1 MAKKR
6 RISLLAALFL
16 LIPGVLSAQLTRVKG
31 SVVDAENGEPI
42 PFASVYFDGTTIGI
56 STDLDG
62 AFSLETRSKDAKVLT
77 AHIIGYLPQSFSVV
91 NGSFSEVNFRLEKDM
106 NQLNAALVKPDN
118 RYIRSILSKIDDN
131 RKRHNP
137 ELGEPWQANL
147 YSKIELDITN
157 AEDIIGDTFLRKR
170 LGFLLD
176 YRDTSAVTGKPYI
189 PMMISENFSRK
200 YHSLDPAF
208 DRELMLASRIS
219 GLEQDNL
226 LRQFTGSYLL
236 KTNFYDSQIHVFN
249 LDMPSPASQLGH
261 LFYNYYLVDSL
272 QVDGRKTYTIRF
284 HPKALVTS
292 PVLDGEMN
300 IDAEEWA
307 IRSVHASLATKSN
320 VNWIRHINVDIENR
334 RLPNGVWFYQDERL
348 FIDFSISVSDDSKI
362 VSFLGNRHLNYS
374 DATFGPIDDPV
385 VLKGNNPV
393 IYSEDAEKDESY
405 WQEVRPYDL
414 TEREKGIFRMVNALT
429 ETNAYKVIYAIS
441 HMMSIGY
448 LEHPDHGKVGYGP
461 WARTVTYNGLE
472 GLHLQ
477 AGLRTTRYLTEKV
490 RVGGALGYGF
500 KDKEWKWDATAE
512 IMFNREKTNKLSF
525 HIQRDYEQLGRGSGV
540 FTENNIFNSLLA
552 RSGADKPSLLQEFYV
567 AHDYEFSNN
576 FNSILLLQSRRIF
589 GNEFVPMKYRD
600 GRPDAPHVTANQ
612 IHYNARFSWQERVSR
627 NVFHKSY
634 LFTRYPVVTVDLVA
648 GIKGITKDDFNFL
661 RGELTVDWNLP
672 AGAIGFG
679 KLHFNGGAIYGE
691 VPYPFLKLHEGNETY
706 FLDRTA
712 FSCMDYFE
720 FVSDRWVTGFYEH
733 NFNGLLLGKIPL
745 IRKLDLREIV
755 TARAAWGVITDQNRN
770 GAIIFP
776 EELTDRGLLNSLNTP
791 YVEVGAGISN
801 IFRLLRFDCFWRL
814 THRTETSR
822 NFVVNVGLD
831 MEF

>member
-1 MAKKR
+1 MANIIR
-6 RISLLAALFL
+6 RISLLSLLL
-16 LIPGVLSAQLTRVKG
+16 LIPVGLFAQMTRVKG

-56 STDLDG
+56 STDLEG
-62 AFSLETRSKDAKVLT
+62 AFSMETRSKDAKVLT

-91 NGSFSEVNFRLEKDM
+91 NGSFSEVHFRLEKDV
-106 NQLNAALVKPDN
+106 NQLNAAMVKPDN
-118 RYIRSILSKIDDN
+118 RYIRSILAKIDDN

-137 ELGEPWQANL
+137 ELGEPWETSL
-147 YSKIELDITN
+147 YSKIELDVTN

-176 YRDTSAVTGKPYI
+176 YRDTSAVTGKPYL
-189 PMMISENFSRK
+189 PMMISENYSRK

-236 KTNFYDSQIHVFN
+236 KTNFYDSSIHVFN
-249 LDMPSPASQLGH
+249 LDMPSPASGAGH
-261 LFYNYYLVDSL
+261 LFYNYFLVDSL

-307 IRSVHASLATKSN
+307 IRSVHASLASKSN
-320 VNWIRHINVDIENR
+320 VNWIRHINVDIENQ
-334 RLPNGVWFYQDERL
+334 RLDNGKWFYKDEGL
-348 FIDFSISVSDDSKI
+348 FIDFSISVSDSSKI
-362 VSFLGNRHLNYS
+362 VSFLGNRHLSYS
-374 DATFGPIDDPV
+374 DAVFGPIEDPV

-393 IYSEDAEKDESY
+393 IYAENPEKDEAY
-405 WQEVRPYDL
+405 WEEVRPYEL
-414 TEREKGIFRMVNALT
+414 TERERGIFRMVNELT
-429 ETNAYKVIYAIS
+429 ETTAYKTIFALS
-441 HMMSIGY
+441 HMLSIGY
-448 LEHPDHGKVGYGP
+448 LEHPDHGMVGYGP
-461 WARTVTYNGLE
+461 WAKTVTFNSLE

-477 AGLRTTRYLTEKV
+477 AGFRTTKYLSQFI

-500 KDKEWKWDATAE
+500 KDKAFKYTADVE
-512 IMFNREKTNKLSF
+512 MMFNREKTSKLSL
-525 HIQRDYEQLGRGSGV
+525 HASQDYAQLSSGAGV

-552 RSGADKPSLLQEFYV
+552 RAGTDKVSLLREFYV
-567 AHDYEFSNN
+567 AWDQEFCNN

-589 GNEFVPMKYRD
+589 GNDMVPLL
-600 GRPDAPHVTANQ
+600 RPDGTFQDHITANQ
-612 IHYNARFSWQERVSR
+612 IHWNARFSWQERVSR

-634 LFTRYPVVTVDLVA
+634 LFTRYPVITLDLVA
-648 GIKGITKDDFNFL
+648 GIKGITKDDFSFY
-661 RGELTVDWNLP
+661 RGELTVDWNIP
-672 AGAIGFG
+672 AGAAGFG
-679 KLHFNGGAIYGE
+679 KLHVNGGAILGS
-691 VPYPFLKLHEGNETY
+691 VPYNFLKLHEGNQTY

-712 FSCMDYFE
+712 FSCMNYFE
-720 FVSDRWVTGFYEH
+720 FASDRWVTGFYEH
-733 NFNGLLLGKIPL
+733 NLNGFILGKIPL
-745 IRKLDLREIV
+745 INKLDLREIFTV
-755 TARAAWGVITDQNRN
+755 RGAWGIISEQNLN
-770 GAIIFP
+770 GPFVFP
-776 EELTDRGLLNSLNTP
+776 VDFGSINTP

-801 IFRLLRFDCFWRL
+801 IFRLLRVDFFWRL

>member
-1 MAKKR
+1 MDMIRR
-6 RISLLAALFL
+6 RIGLLL
-16 LIPGVLSAQLTRVKG
+16 LLVLLPGVLSAQLTRVKG

-56 STDLDG
+56 STDLEG
-62 AFSLETRSKDAKVLT
+62 NFSLETRSKDAKVLT
-77 AHIIGYLPQSFSVV
+77 AHIIGYLPQSFVVV
-91 NGSFSEVNFRLEKDM
+91 NGSFSEVNFRLDKDL
-106 NQLNAALVKPDN
+106 NQLNASLVKPDD
-118 RYIRSILSKIDDN
+118 RYIRSILAKIDDA

-137 ELGEPWQANL
+137 ELAQPWEANL
-147 YSKIELDITN
+147 YSKIELDVTN
-157 AEDIIGDTFLRKR
+157 AEEIIGDTFLRKR

-200 YHSLDPAF
+200 YHSLEPAF

-261 LFYNYYLVDSL
+261 MFYNYYLVDSL
-272 QVDGRKTYTIRF
+272 QIDGRKTYTIRF

-307 IRSVHASLATKSN
+307 IRSVHASLASKSN
-320 VNWIRHINVDIENR
+320 VNWIRHINVDIDNQ

-374 DATFGPIDDPV
+374 EASFGPIEDPV

-393 IYSEDAEKDESY
+393 IYSENPEKDETY
-405 WQEVRPYDL
+405 WQEVRPYEL
-414 TEREKGIFRMVNALT
+414 TEREKGIFKMVNALT
-429 ETNAYKVIYAIS
+429 ETTAYKVIFALS

-448 LEHPDHGKVGYGP
+448 LEHPDHGKFGYGP
-461 WARTVTYNGLE
+461 WARTVTFNSLE

-477 AGLRTTRYLTEKV
+477 AGFRTTKYLSQFI
-490 RVGGALGYGF
+490 RVSGALGYGF
-500 KDKEWKWDATAE
+500 KDKAFKYSATTE
-512 IMFNREKTNKLSF
+512 MMFNREKTNKLSI
-525 HIQRDYEQLGRGSGV
+525 HAEQDYAQLSSGSGV

-552 RSGADKPSLLQEFYV
+552 RAGTDRVSLLREYYV
-567 AHDYEFSNN
+567 AWDKEFSNN

-589 GNEFVPMKYRD
+589 GNDMVPLQ
-600 GRPDAPHVTANQ
+600 RPDGTFQDHITANQ
-612 IHYNARFSWQERVSR
+612 IHWNARFSWQERVSR

-634 LFTRYPVVTVDLVA
+634 LFTRFPVVTLDLVA
-648 GIKGITKDDFNFL
+648 GIKGITKDDFSFY

-679 KLHFNGGAIYGE
+679 KLHVNGGAILGQ
-691 VPYPFLKLHEGNETY
+691 VPYNFLKLHEGNMTY

-720 FVSDRWVTGFYEH
+720 FASDRWVTGFYEH
-733 NFNGLLLGKIPL
+733 NFNGLVLGKIPL
-745 IRKLDLREIV
+745 INKLDLREIFTV
-755 TARAAWGVITDQNRN
+755 RAAWGIISEQNQN
-770 GAIIFP
+770 GPFVFP
-776 EELTDRGLLNSLNTP
+776 MDCGSINTP
-791 YVEVGAGISN
+791 YVEIGGGISN
-801 IFRLLRFDCFWRL
+801 IFRLLRVDCFWRL
-814 THRTETSR
+814 THHTPNSR